1 MVTSK
6 SSNMAVRPLH
16 RERAA
21 RTLERC
27 SPLTRARLH
36 TRFRDQADDWQ
47 ESGTGARK
55 PGEHADITH
64 PATPSLRARD
74 RAFVPRP
81 CDCSPST
88 VRHLIGTYQEN
99 RGAYRADDGGKSLD
113 RWRWLEH
120 ARSRSDSKQRRWQG
134 AQIDA
139 RDRPVCKQVGEWG
152 LNAEEDEAMKT
163 RRERPSCVLSPP
175 SPGQRPRGDLARRRP
190 VTARPAPGAQ
200 RPRASNFAARS
211 ALRPPRTIGTT
222 HV

>member
-1 MVTSK
+1 MIKPTIGK
-6 SSNMAVRPLH
+6 KAEQ
-16 RERAA
+16 ERASQVN
-21 RTLERC
+21 TQT
-27 SPLTRARLH
+27 SP
-36 TRFRDQADDWQ
+36 
-47 ESGTGARK
+47 
-55 PGEHADITH
+55 

-74 RAFVPRP
+74 RAFIPQP

-88 VRHLIGTYQEN
+88 VRHLIGANQEN
-99 RGAYRADDGGKSLD
+99 CGAYRADDGGKSLD

-175 SPGQRPRGDLARRRP
+175 SPGQRPRGDLA
-190 VTARPAPGAQ
+190 PGA
-200 RPRASNFAARS
+200 
-211 ALRPPRTIGTT
+211 ALGYPL
-222 HV
+222 